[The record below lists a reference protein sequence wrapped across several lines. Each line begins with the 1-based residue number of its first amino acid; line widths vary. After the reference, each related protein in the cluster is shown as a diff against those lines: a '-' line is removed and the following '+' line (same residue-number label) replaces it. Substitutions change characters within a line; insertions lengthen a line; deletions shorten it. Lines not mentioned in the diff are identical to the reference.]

1 MRLKMGKEKEK
12 KIVKGNNKRPIA
24 NPVVVLREEF
34 DDWAILFNPDTADAV
49 GTNPVGVAVWKLM
62 DGKHGIEEIITE
74 IRDQFAEVP
83 DAVHQDIL
91 AFIKDLTKRG
101 FVGYELKG

>member
-1 MRLKMGKEKEK
+1 MAKVKPK
-12 KIVKGNNKRPIA
+12 KDLRGTAKRPIA

-62 DGKHGIEEIITE
+62 DGKHGIEEIIAK
-74 IRDQFAEVP
+74 IKDKFADVP
-83 DAVHQDIL
+83 DAATKEIP
-91 AFIKDLTKRG
+91 AFIKDLTQRG

>member
-1 MRLKMGKEKEK
+1 MAKEKRK
-12 KIVKGNNKRPIA
+12 KGMQEETKKPIA

-62 DGKHGIEEIITE
+62 DGKHGIEEIIAK
-74 IRDQFAEVP
+74 INDQFADVP
-83 DAVHQDIL
+83 DAAPQDIL
-91 AFIKDLTKRG
+91 SFVKDLTQRG